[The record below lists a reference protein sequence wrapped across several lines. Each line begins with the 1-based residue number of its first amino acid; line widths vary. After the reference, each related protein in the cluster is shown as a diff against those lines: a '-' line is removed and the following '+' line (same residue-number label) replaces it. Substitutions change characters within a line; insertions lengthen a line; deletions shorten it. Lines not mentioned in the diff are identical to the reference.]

1 MLIKWDLRQKTGR
14 KGGSIKRFQKNIK
27 KKVRKKVKIRKPDYY
42 DTFVCTADQCPM
54 TCCQEWKIGVDD
66 ETNKRWKALQPPT
79 GVHPKRKNLSLY
91 TGRKDGD
98 RVIALNREHQCPF
111 LNEQR
116 LCRLVLEYGDSCL
129 SETCRIFPREIHRF
143 ADQNEYFLMPSC
155 PAVIDLLQK
164 YGAAP
169 YLEMERQELDHA
181 AQTPCAERKEPANA
195 KQKQD
200 GAEQGER
207 EMLDPVL
214 AAVRKLFA
222 GWMRRTEYTPETNF
236 LHLFYLAL
244 DLRKQKQLSLES
256 MQEYDSPALQRELAD
271 AIAAVPFDPEAGFEE
286 RNELFLDLT
295 VNYREQGMYREELE
309 AAIERAET
317 ISEGA
322 EDKQFEAAFAPY
334 RELMRSFLTAEL
346 ESDCLLPGGTLDDMI
361 MHLEWIALEYAALR
375 QYLYL
380 QWAEAKTLTYEMV
393 RTCIVVICRM
403 TGYEEEDIREYLE
416 NSFEQL
422 IWDWGYL
429 RLIL

>member
-1 MLIKWDLRQKTGR
+1 
-14 KGGSIKRFQKNIK
+14 
-27 KKVRKKVKIRKPDYY
+27 
-42 DTFVCTADQCPM
+42 M

-66 ETNKRWKALQPPT
+66 ETNKRWKALQPPV

-98 RVIALNREHQCPF
+98 RVIVLNREHQCPF
-111 LNEQR
+111 LNEQK
-116 LCRLVLEYGDSCL
+116 LCRLVLEYGDDCL

-143 ADQNEYFLMPSC
+143 ADRNEYFLMPSC

-164 YGAAP
+164 YGTAP
-169 YLEMERQELDHA
+169 YLEMESQEPAHA
-181 AQTPCAERKEPANA
+181 AQT
-195 KQKQD
+195 
-200 GAEQGER
+200 
-207 EMLDPVL
+207 LDPVL
-214 AAVRKLFA
+214 AAVRGLFA

-256 MQEYDSPALQRELAD
+256 LKEYESPALQRELAD

-295 VNYREQGMYREELE
+295 VNYREQRMYRDELE
-309 AAIERAET
+309 AAIERAEA

-322 EDKQFEAAFAPY
+322 EDEQFEAAFAPY

-346 ESDCLLPGGTLDDMI
+346 ESDCLLPGGSLDDMI

-393 RTCIVVICRM
+393 RTGIVVICRM
-403 TGYEEEDIREYLE
+403 TGYDEEDIREYLE

>member
-1 MLIKWDLRQKTGR
+1 MLIKWDLWQKTGR

-91 TGRKDGD
+91 TGRKDGE

-207 EMLDPVL
+207 EMLDSVL

-380 QWAEAKTLTYEMV
+380 QWEEAKTLTYEMV

>member
-1 MLIKWDLRQKTGR
+1 MSCRYGENKIPGVHQEESERKT
-14 KGGSIKRFQKNIK
+14 
-27 KKVRKKVKIRKPDYY
+27 VKIRKPDYY

-66 ETNKRWKALQPPT
+66 ETNKRWKALQPPV

-111 LNEQR
+111 LNEQK
-116 LCRLVLEYGDSCL
+116 LCRLVLEYGDDCL

-155 PAVIDLLQK
+155 PAVVDLLQK

-169 YLEMERQELDHA
+169 YLEMESQEPAH
-181 AQTPCAERKEPANA
+181 AERT
-195 KQKQD
+195 
-200 GAEQGER
+200 
-207 EMLDPVL
+207 LDPVL
-214 AAVRKLFA
+214 AAVRNLFA

-256 MQEYDSPALQRELAD
+256 LQEYDSPALQRELAD
-271 AIAAVPFDPEAGFEE
+271 AIAAVPFDAEAGFEE

-403 TGYEEEDIREYLE
+403 TGYEEEDICEYLE

>member
-1 MLIKWDLRQKTGR
+1 M
-14 KGGSIKRFQKNIK
+14 
-27 KKVRKKVKIRKPDYY
+27 KIRKPDYY

-169 YLEMERQELDHA
+169 YLEMESQ
-181 AQTPCAERKEPANA
+181 EPAH
-195 KQKQD
+195 
-200 GAEQGER
+200 AEQT
-207 EMLDPVL
+207 LDPVL

-244 DLRKQKQLSLES
+244 DLRKQKQLNLES

-271 AIAAVPFDPEAGFEE
+271 AIAAVPFDAEAGFEE

-380 QWAEAKTLTYEMV
+380 QWEEAKTLTYEMV